1 MSEQTTRAKETMES
15 PGRNFFAVT
24 PSDVT
29 DFDFQTRALWVGGG
43 GNIAVLGVGDTA
55 VVTIVAV
62 PAGTLL
68 PFRCTRVNSTNTTAT
83 DIVGIF

>member
-1 MSEQTTRAKETMES
+1 MAEQTTRAKETMES

-43 GNIAVLGVGDTA
+43 GNIVILGVGDTA
-55 VVTIVAV
+55 TVTIVAV

-68 PFRCTRVNSTNTTAT
+68 PFRCTRVDATGTTAT
-83 DIVGIF
+83 AIVGIF